1 MAEAS
6 QVAASEAAALAEAVQ
21 AQVGD
26 TLSNDTQKNSERH
39 IYAIRCFLCYPKSVI
54 RLSHTYIHRA
64 SQFVFC
70 KEISNLNSVIGRII
84 TK

>member
-1 MAEAS
+1 MAEEAS
-6 QVAASEAAALAEAVQ
+6 QVATSAVAAQAAVAQ
-21 AQVGD
+21 VQVGD
-26 TLSNDTQKNSERH
+26 TSSNDTTKNSERH
-39 IYAIRCFLCYPKSVI
+39 ICYSLFFCYPKSVI
-54 RLSHTYIHRA
+54 RLSHTYTHRA